1 MFYWKVKANANPFM
15 RQTSP
20 IKLKDNQHKGV
31 YLYIDKYCTLIK
43 QIAGTL
49 RLIMFKIIISPK
61 RLRGVSMTSVKTKHR
76 ILLVCCEE
84 DYMESFQSIKA
95 SDSVHYEFL
104 TEKAKDD
111 YAATFDTLFVFSSDP
126 AALIEEEEKR
136 EHVTDWK
143 KKKIVFITPEKN
155 MPDAMKILN
164 LPVSGLI
171 SCEKFL
177 IHAERAMET
186 IAENPFLLSPDLNY
200 KVVEKLTEEKK
211 RQKPIDRFLVRKDKV
226 DAPLR
231 RSEMAILQLLL
242 DGKSTLQIAEE
253 LFYSP
258 KTVKRYVSN
267 LISVMGEKDRTGV
280 VVSAIRRGWVE
291 SEKV

>member
-1 MFYWKVKANANPFM
+1 
-15 RQTSP
+15 
-20 IKLKDNQHKGV
+20 
-31 YLYIDKYCTLIK
+31 
-43 QIAGTL
+43 
-49 RLIMFKIIISPK
+49 
-61 RLRGVSMTSVKTKHR
+61 MTNVKTKHR
-76 ILLVCCEE
+76 IVLVCCEE
-84 DYMESFQSIKA
+84 DYVESFRHIKA
-95 SDSVHYEFL
+95 SKNVHYELL

-126 AALIEEEEKR
+126 AALIQEEEKR
-136 EHVTDWK
+136 DHVTDWT

-155 MPDAMKILN
+155 MPDAMQVLN
-164 LPVSGLI
+164 LPVAGLI

-177 IHAERAMET
+177 RYAERAMET
-186 IAENPFLLSPDLNY
+186 IAEYPFLLSPDLNY
-200 KVVEKLTEEKK
+200 KVVEKLTEEKM
-211 RQKPIDRFLVRKDKV
+211 RQKPIDRFLVQKERV

-231 RSEMAILQLLL
+231 KSEVAILQLLL
-242 DGKSTLQIAEE
+242 DGKSTVQIAEE

-280 VVSAIRRGWVE
+280 VVSAIRRGWVQ